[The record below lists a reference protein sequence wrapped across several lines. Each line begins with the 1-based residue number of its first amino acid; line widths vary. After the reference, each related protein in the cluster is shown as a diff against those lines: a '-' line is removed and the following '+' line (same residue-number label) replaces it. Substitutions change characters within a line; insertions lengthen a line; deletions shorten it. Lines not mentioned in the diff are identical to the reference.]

1 MLHLRPMLEEELSGY
16 LAFNTEESAKEM
28 ATMFAIPLEKA
39 RQVIEGQIAQ
49 RLPNGIN
56 SEENYL
62 FCLEMAQDSTPV
74 LIGYLWFSI
83 NREDSFAWVEAI
95 DILAPFQ
102 NQGYGGEVLAL
113 AEEFLAAQEIRSI
126 SLHVAGFNQRAFRF
140 YQRHGYQIT
149 GYNMK
154 KNW

>member
-1 MLHLRPMLEEELSGY
+1 MLQLRPMQEEKLGGY
-16 LAFNTEESAKEM
+16 LAFNNEESAKEM
-28 ATMFAIPLEKA
+28 ATMFAIPLERA
-39 RQVIEGQIAQ
+39 RQVIEGQTAQ
-49 RLPNGIN
+49 RLPNGLN
-56 SEENYL
+56 SEDNYL
-62 FCLEMAQDSTPV
+62 FCLEMAQDSGHE

-102 NQGYGGEVLAL
+102 NRGYGGEMLAL
-113 AEEFLAAQEIRSI
+113 AEDFLAAQGIRSI
-126 SLHVAGFNQRAFRF
+126 SLHVAGINQRAFRF